1 MKFIINREL
10 LLVTLQNV
18 SRGLSDKKPF
28 PVLTGIQITVEK
40 HRIVFVTT
48 NKDISV
54 QIILEENND
63 VTIQETGACVVP
75 GKYFLEIIKKLEG
88 KDVATTP
95 FEIHKKYLD
104 IHVDISG
111 CEIIQTGDMGHAK
124 ETSFDENRDF
134 GIVECENKVTSYMS
148 PEDFYICMLDE
159 PHKPACA
166 ASEDKAIKKCVFKI
180 LV

>member
-1 MKFIINREL
+1 ME
-10 LLVTLQNV
+10 
-18 SRGLSDKKPF
+18 
-28 PVLTGIQITVEK
+28 
-40 HRIVFVTT
+40 
-48 NKDISV
+48 
-54 QIILEENND
+54 
-63 VTIQETGACVVP
+63 
-75 GKYFLEIIKKLEG
+75 LEG
-88 KDVATTP
+88 KDIVTTP

-111 CEIIQTGDMGHAK
+111 CEIIETGDMGHAK

-148 PEDFYICMLDE
+148 SEDFYICMLNE

>member
-1 MKFIINREL
+1 MKKIKFMDCSFRDGFQSCIGARAKTEDFAPALEAAAKAGIEHIEIGGGARFQSLFFYTQENAFEEMDKWREI
-10 LLVTLQNV
+10 V
-18 SRGLSDKKPF
+18 GKD
-28 PVLTGIQITVEK
+28 
-40 HRIVFVTT
+40 VFV
-48 NKDISV
+48 SV
-54 QIILEENND
+54 IELD
-63 VTIQETGACVVP
+63 
-75 GKYFLEIIKKLEG
+75 G

-111 CEIIQTGDMGHAK
+111 YELIETGDKGV
-124 ETSFDENRDF
+124 ETSFDENGDF
-134 GIVECENKVTSYMS
+134 GIVECENKVSSYMS

-166 ASEDKAIKKCVFKI
+166 APGKEKAIKKCIFKV